1 MKKLILI
8 LLPAAIFVAGCA
20 EETPIVKPIKT
31 AARAKSTP
39 KPKSENPEFRAVEKP
54 SSYAP
59 EER

>member
-8 LLPAAIFVAGCA
+8 LLPAAIFLAGCA

-31 AARAKSTP
+31 AAKP
-39 KPKSENPEFRAVEKP
+39 KPKPENTEFHAVEKP

>member
-8 LLPAAIFVAGCA
+8 LLPAAIFLAAC
-20 EETPIVKPIKT
+20 EEPPPPPKKVYHATKAKP
-31 AARAKSTP
+31 
-39 KPKSENPEFRAVEKP
+39 ENPEFRAVEKP